1 MEKLTA
7 ICLHQLLGAVYT
19 VYERANVFI
28 LAASSILVSIGFF
41 RASFYLIQTLT
52 STNRL
57 IKNLA
62 AVVKTRDIAI
72 AVADGLRKTV
82 RVNVIP
88 DPFKRAAFTMGW
100 LNPSV
105 YMTSSLFDNADPDT
119 LDIILRHEL
128 THVGRLDP
136 LRTMLLNTLS
146 ELLWFVP
153 FIKPQVENWKLAA
166 ELACDKSAIDA
177 GHDRLEVA
185 RVLLEVAET
194 PISPH
199 AHGSPAVS
207 SLRDSLELRIKFL
220 LGYNPMKGYGIKPG
234 LVIASVMIISA
245 MLFSSGTAVAS
256 KLDPAGTTI
265 FIENTVSACDTNDH
279 SSDIL
284 ASMGIKCPHCGH
296 LAETSLDDNTSVCH
310 SHS

>member
-185 RVLLEVAET
+185 RVLLEIAET

-199 AHGSPAVS
+199 SHASPAVS
-207 SLRDSLELRIKFL
+207 SLRDNLEFRIKWL
-220 LGYNPMKGYGIKPG
+220 LNAGQLKINSVRPG
-234 LVIASVMIISA
+234 LVLASILIISTI
-245 MLFSSGTAVAS
+245 FISSGTAIAQKV
-256 KLDPAGTTI
+256 DPAGTTALI
-265 FIENTVSACDTNDH
+265 QSTVSACDTNDH

-284 ASMGIKCPHCGH
+284 ATLGIRCPHCGD
-296 LAETSLDDNTSVCH
+296 LVEEPSEPDTPICH
-310 SHS
+310 NNC

>member
-19 VYERANVFI
+19 AYERANVFI
-28 LAASSILVSIGFF
+28 LAASSILISIGFF

-62 AVVKTRDIAI
+62 SVVKTRDIAI

-105 YMTSSLFDNADPDT
+105 YLTSSLFDNVDADT

-128 THVGRLDP
+128 AHVGRLDP
-136 LRTMLLNTLS
+136 LRTMLLNTFS

-185 RVLLEVAET
+185 KVLLEVAET

-199 AHGSPAVS
+199 SHASPAVS
-207 SLRDSLELRIKFL
+207 SLRDSLELRVKYL
-220 LGYNPMKGYGIKPG
+220 LGLNPMKGSGIKPG
-234 LVIASVMIISA
+234 LVIASVMIISSI
-245 MLFSSGTAVAS
+245 LFSSGTAIAQ
-256 KLDPAGTTI
+256 KLDPARMAMI
-265 FIENTVSACDTNDH
+265 QNTASACDSNDH

-296 LAETSLDDNTSVCH
+296 LAETSLDDSTSVCH
-310 SHS
+310 SNS